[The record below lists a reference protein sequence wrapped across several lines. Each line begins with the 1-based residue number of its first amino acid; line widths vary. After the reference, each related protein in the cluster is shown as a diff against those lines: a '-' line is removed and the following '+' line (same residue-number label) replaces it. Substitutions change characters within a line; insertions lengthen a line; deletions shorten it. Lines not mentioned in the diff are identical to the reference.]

1 MADFFSKEWADAVR
15 DALTAGPDEQAR
27 AVKLQEYWDFFD
39 FLKSIYP
46 ASWALGC
53 RDRGSYLFVQWSG
66 GTVTDCRIIGP
77 DDPLQATYVLGMDYR
92 DWKALHDGYDAQRT
106 VMYRKIMLEQG
117 DLLEF
122 FKAIYFFVE
131 SLAVIGAVPAGYAD
145 RVDGTLVRLEPAQRH
160 IDPFRGVTGAGQLRV
175 GYELRVRASKAIRGA
190 RCPPPTRESP
200 GAAQQ
205 RAERALDLLG
215 QRVRLPRA
223 GADDPDDRLGVAV
236 QRDLV
241 PRGVDDPPGDP
252 AGPLAGQVGHD
263 RGHVVR
269 GPLVHV
275 GPGPAAPGRHRVG
288 HPGGRAGRDRVHG
301 NPVLAQCAG

>member
-1 MADFFSKEWADAVR
+1 MADEFFSKEWADAVR

-39 FLKSIYP
+39 LLKSMYP

-53 RDRGSYLFVQWSG
+53 RDLGSYLFVQWSG

-131 SLAVIGAVPAGYAD
+131 SLAVIGAVPAAY
-145 RVDGTLVRLEPAQRH
+145 P
-160 IDPFRGVTGAGQLRV
+160 
-175 GYELRVRASKAIRGA
+175 
-190 RCPPPTRESP
+190 
-200 GAAQQ
+200 
-205 RAERALDLLG
+205 
-215 QRVRLPRA
+215 
-223 GADDPDDRLGVAV
+223 
-236 QRDLV
+236 
-241 PRGVDDPPGDP
+241 
-252 AGPLAGQVGHD
+252 
-263 RGHVVR
+263 
-269 GPLVHV
+269 
-275 GPGPAAPGRHRVG
+275 
-288 HPGGRAGRDRVHG
+288 
-301 NPVLAQCAG
+301 